1 MMSRKILIILSF
13 TFFSCTSDIN
23 NQSIDLYGNDFSYNS
38 IETISSLTDNVDEF
52 LNKEIVTEGQIVD
65 VCPMKGC
72 WIEVKDF
79 GSQQIIRVKVQDD
92 VIIFPQDS
100 KEKKVIVNGIFS
112 KIEFTEDQA
121 INWKIHLAEEKG
133 IKLNK
138 SDISLEP
145 SDLIEYRIKGLGA
158 KIITELN

>member
-1 MMSRKILIILSF
+1 MISRKILIILSF
-13 TFFSCTSDIN
+13 IFFSCTSDIN
-23 NQSIDLYGNDFSYNS
+23 NQSFDLYGNDFSYNS

>member
-1 MMSRKILIILSF
+1 MMLRKILIILSF
-13 TFFSCTSDIN
+13 IFFSCTSDTN

-38 IETISSLTDNVDEF
+38 IESISSLTDNVDEF

-145 SDLIEYRIKGLGA
+145 SDLVEYRIKGLGA